1 MTTAL
6 RSLAILFALLLVPPV
21 VHAQDETPGSRKA
34 YFYASVGD
42 LKAEETPGQLDG
54 EGSSFGLVLGLG
66 MPVRTYLAV
75 DVEIAA
81 YTSKYNTPP
90 LTAPF
95 GGSIDTR
102 MRVTS
107 SGIAGNARAFY
118 EFSGGTL
125 YAGGGIGM
133 FWSDLT
139 VTGTIFGFPATRTET
154 DMSLG
159 LQLMAGGELAISKE
173 SRLGVEYRRVF
184 LKANFGE
191 LTNGS
196 VDVGGRYVA
205 LTYRRAFA
213 F

>member
-1 MTTAL
+1 MAYL
-6 RSLAILFALLLVPPV
+6 RSLGIVLALLAPPA
-21 VHAQDETPGSRKA
+21 VHAQAGGAGSTQA
-34 YFYASVGD
+34 YWYASVGD
-42 LKAEETPGQLDG
+42 LNADETPGQLEG
-54 EGSSFGLVLGLG
+54 EGSSYGLVLGLG
-66 MPVRTYLAV
+66 MPVREYLAV
-75 DVEIAA
+75 DAEVAV
-81 YTSKYNTPP
+81 YSSKYNTPP

-133 FWSDLT
+133 YWSDLT

-159 LQLMAGGELAISKE
+159 HQLMAGGELAISKQ